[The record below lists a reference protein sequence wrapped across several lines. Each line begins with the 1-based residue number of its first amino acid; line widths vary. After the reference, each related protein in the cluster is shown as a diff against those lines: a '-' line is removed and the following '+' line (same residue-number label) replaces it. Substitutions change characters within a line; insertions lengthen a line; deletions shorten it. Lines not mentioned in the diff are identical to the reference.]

1 VCLVAIISLGR
12 QSLSAKEASKQSPR
26 TVIFEVSS
34 IFYESDQSGPHL
46 SIAPIV
52 VIEDGQYVKPP
63 AKCDEKETFG
73 KSWFRLG
80 TVYRLLFG
88 GGEVGHVKVTKWLVP
103 SPDKCL
109 ENAAM
114 VRMKSS
120 RKLGRGEVALATN
133 SKSLGHKKS
142 LRRPPTM
149 EEKAKILKLGQEI
162 FRANDVSEEQM
173 QSMNAYGLAVIDVD
187 GDGINE
193 MLGSFQIYHRKVEP
207 DRDLFLLLEKQEGEY
222 RPAISWYH
230 STSNIMETHS
240 KTFIDNLDLD
250 QDGID
255 ELIIR
260 EMFVCEA
267 TRYQIYKKKERQWH
281 VVYEGGGNQC

>member
-1 VCLVAIISLGR
+1 VALFSPASLA
-12 QSLSAKEASKQSPR
+12 LSEKEATRQDSR

-34 IFYESDQSGPHL
+34 IFYESDQSRPHL

-52 VIEDGQYVKPP
+52 IIEDGQYVEPP
-63 AKCDEKETFG
+63 KKCDEKETFG

-88 GGEVGHVKVTKWLVP
+88 GGEVGHVTVTKWLVP
-103 SPDKCL
+103 SPDECL

-133 SKSLGHKKS
+133 SKSIGHKKS

-149 EEKAKILKLGQEI
+149 EEQAKILKLGQEI
-162 FRANDVSEEQM
+162 FRANGVSEEQM
-173 QSMNAYGLAVIDVD
+173 QSMNAYGLVVIDVD

-193 MLGSFQIYHRKVEP
+193 MLGSFQIYRKKDEP
-207 DRDLFLLLEKQEGEY
+207 DRNLFLLLEKQEGEY
-222 RPAISWYH
+222 QPAISWYH
-230 STSNIMETHS
+230 STSDIMETHS

-267 TRYQIYKKKERQWH
+267 TRYQIYKKKERQWQ
-281 VVYEGGGNQC
+281 VMYEGGGVTC

>member
-1 VCLVAIISLGR
+1 LCLVALISLA
-12 QSLSAKEASKQSPR
+12 SLAFSEKEATKQNSR
-26 TVIFEVSS
+26 IVIFEVSS
-34 IFYESDQSGPHL
+34 IFYESDQSRPHL
-46 SIAPIV
+46 SIEPIV
-52 VIEDGQYVKPP
+52 IIEDGQYVEPP
-63 AKCDEKETFG
+63 KKCDEIEAFG

-80 TVYRLLFG
+80 AAYRLLYG
-88 GGEVGHVKVTKWLVP
+88 GGEAGHVTVTKWLAP
-103 SPDKCL
+103 KPGECL

-133 SKSLGHKKS
+133 SKSLGHKRS
-142 LRRPPTM
+142 SRRPPTT
-149 EEKAKILKLGQEI
+149 EEQAKLLKLGQEI
-162 FRANDVSEEQM
+162 FRANGVGEERL
-173 QSMNAYGLAVIDVD
+173 QSIVASGLAVIDVD

-193 MLGSFQIYHRKVEP
+193 MLGSFYIYMKEEP
-207 DRDLFLLLEKQEGEY
+207 DRHLFLLLEKQEGEY

-230 STSNIMETHS
+230 SGSATETHS

-260 EMFVCEA
+260 EMFVCEM
-267 TRYQIYKKKERQWH
+267 TRYQIYKKKERQWQ
-281 VVYEGGGNQC
+281 VVYESGGVKC